1 MVGYVDE
8 SASESF
14 PDIRGNDDFRAGYS
28 VSFCLICLFL
38 CYKCFVLGWICG
50 S

>member
-1 MVGYVDE
+1 MVGDVDE

-28 VSFCLICLFL
+28 VSFGFNIFIER
-38 CYKCFVLGWICG
+38 KQNHMFA
-50 S
+50 